1 MKPSTQQPFQIGMI
15 SSWKHIKLSTRR
27 SSHPI
32 SSVDSANTVLWNRPV
47 CLSPVSYGN
56 VTGSFLLASLTLAEK
71 ENRTGFFFPPKATT
85 TKTLPK
91 KGNKRN
97 LKTQTEQLN

>member
-71 ENRTGFFFPPKATT
+71 ENRTGFFFPQRQQRQKPFQKKV
-85 TKTLPK
+85 TKGISK
-91 KGNKRN
+91 HR
-97 LKTQTEQLN
+97 LNN